1 MPARVVL
8 ADDHE
13 IVRQGLRAILERA
26 GEFLLVAEAGSGPEV
41 LPVVDRARPDVLVLD
56 VMMPGLNGLEVARRV
71 HHRHP
76 GVKIVMLSVHSNE
89 SYVLE
94 ALRAGASAYL
104 LKSGSSQELV
114 EAVRTVVSG
123 KRYLSAPL
131 SERAID
137 AYARMAEGTA
147 DPYDAL
153 TAREREVLQLV
164 AEGRS
169 SQAIAEELGISVRTV
184 ESHRGSLLRKLGL
197 GGQVDVVRYC
207 IRRGLTPAE

>member
-13 IVRQGLRAILERA
+13 IVRQGLRAVLERSPD
-26 GEFLLVAEAGSGPEV
+26 FLLVAEAASGPEV
-41 LPVVDRARPDVLVLD
+41 LSLVEHARPDVLVLD

-71 HHRHP
+71 HQRYP
-76 GVKIVMLSVHSNE
+76 EVKIVMLSVHANE
-89 SYVLE
+89 SYVLQ
-94 ALRAGASAYL
+94 ALRSGASAYL

-114 EAVRTVVSG
+114 EAVRAVVSG
-123 KRYLSAPL
+123 KRYLSPPL

-147 DPYDAL
+147 DPHDAL

-169 SQAIAEELGISVRTV
+169 SHTIAQELCISVRTV
-184 ESHRGSLLRKLGL
+184 ESHRGSLMRKLGL
-197 GGQVDVVRYC
+197 GSQTDVVRYC
-207 IRRGLTPAE
+207 IRRGIMPAE